1 MTLGLTLSD
10 IWHRFQ
16 GELFPALAE
25 EVGPLLE
32 VHKRFVTALDLVRVE
47 RFVGEV
53 WNGPGRPQ
61 EDRRALARAFI
72 AKAVWDLPT
81 TRHLID
87 RLKVDPTLRRLC
99 GWSRVVEIPS
109 EATFSRAFAE
119 FSQFRIPER
128 MHEAL
133 VEEAM
138 GDALIGHVSRDS
150 TAIEA
155 REKPAPK
162 PEADKTPKR
171 KRGRPRKGEEKTKK
185 PSRLEQQVNGMSL
198 DEMLAELPKLCNH
211 GAKKNA
217 KGFQTTWQGYK
228 LHIDTA
234 DCGVPLS
241 AILTSASIHDSQ
253 VAIPLAMMTAGR
265 VTNLYDLM
273 DSAYDAKEI
282 HQTSERLGHVPIIDV
297 NPRRDK
303 ELKEELDREAR
314 ARRAA
319 GHVDPGSV
327 RFRIRSGVERTN
339 ARLKD
344 EFGGRHVRV
353 RGHAKVACHLMFGI
367 LALTVDQLIRLAAP

>member
-1 MTLGLTLSD
+1 MTLSLTLSD

-150 TAIEA
+150 TAIEGPGEAGTEAGGRQDTETQA
-155 REKPAPK
+155 RP
-162 PEADKTPKR
+162 TPQG
-171 KRGRPRKGEEKTKK
+171 RGEDETTE
-185 PSRLEQQVNGMSL
+185 PSR
-198 DEMLAELPKLCNH
+198 
-211 GAKKNA
+211 
-217 KGFQTTWQGYK
+217 
-228 LHIDTA
+228 
-234 DCGVPLS
+234 
-241 AILTSASIHDSQ
+241 
-253 VAIPLAMMTAGR
+253 TAG
-265 VTNLYDLM
+265 
-273 DSAYDAKEI
+273 
-282 HQTSERLGHVPIIDV
+282 Q
-297 NPRRDK
+297 
-303 ELKEELDREAR
+303 
-314 ARRAA
+314 
-319 GHVDPGSV
+319 
-327 RFRIRSGVERTN
+327 
-339 ARLKD
+339 
-344 EFGGRHVRV
+344 RHESR
-353 RGHAKVACHLMFGI
+353 
-367 LALTVDQLIRLAAP
+367 